1 MKKILIA
8 NSKPPEAEKI
18 KTYLQKYFQIT
29 LITDPGQFNWDEF
42 VVILID
48 HNFTSLSGIDFLM
61 NIIGKRSAPV
71 LMLTPPED
79 PQCAIE
85 ALRSGAF
92 NYIVKTGNYFQFLYI
107 AITDAINKYEERAE
121 LKNTIKEMT
130 AAIKDLEKRTGVKSA
145 LKPKAVRGLK
155 KSGAPAASVDN
166 GPDPMVE
173 PEPEREINLLEE
185 IVSRFKKGE
194 VNLPTLP
201 QVHVKFN
208 ELIRKGA
215 NLKEVADFLKQDV
228 AISTKLINASNSALY
243 RGLVKVGRL
252 EDAVNRLGLGA
263 TRQYVEI
270 ISNRSLYTSSNKR
283 FSGIMGRLWEH
294 SLACACAAE
303 FIHSLLSLKSEA
315 DIFSLGLTHDVGK
328 LVLLQVIGELSA
340 RDKAVEK
347 IGEEEILETLDLYH
361 GRFGA
366 VLLKRWAFP
375 ETYRDVA
382 MYHNH
387 IDRVET
393 PTHEYLCVHFANCL
407 VNSMGVGIR
416 AVESAALEDLK
427 SYQLLRLRTEEIH
440 LIQDRVKEYLDGIRG
455 VV

>member
-8 NSKPPEAEKI
+8 NSRPQEAEKI
-18 KTYLQKYFQIT
+18 KTYLQKHFQIT
-29 LITDPGQFNWDEF
+29 VITDPGQFVWDEF

-48 HNFTSLSGIDFLM
+48 HNFTGLSGIDFLM
-61 NIIGKRSAPV
+61 DIIGKRAAPV
-71 LMLTPPED
+71 LMMTPPED

-92 NYIVKTGNYFQFLYI
+92 NYVVKTGNYFQFLYI
-107 AITDAINKYEERAE
+107 AIADAINKYEERAE
-121 LKNTIKEMT
+121 LKNTIKELS
-130 AAIKDLEKRTGVKSA
+130 AAITDLEKRTGVKA
-145 LKPKAVRGLK
+145 VARPKAAQK
-155 KSGAPAASVDN
+155 KATLTVPGQKASAPAQTQEE
-166 GPDPMVE
+166 PD
-173 PEPEREINLLEE
+173 REINLLEE

-215 NLKEVADFLKQDV
+215 NLKEVAVFLRQDV

-243 RGLVKVGRL
+243 RGLVKVASL

-270 ISNRSLYTSSNKR
+270 ISNRSLYTASNKR

-303 FIHSLLSLKSEA
+303 FTHSLLSLKSEA

-328 LVLLQVIGELSA
+328 LVLLQVIGELGA

-347 IGEEEILETLDLYH
+347 IEEEEILETLDLYH

-375 ETYRDVA
+375 ETYRDIA

-387 IDRVET
+387 IDRVQT
-393 PTHEYLCVHFANCL
+393 PSHEYLCVHFANCL

-416 AVESAALEDLK
+416 PMESGALEDLK
-427 SYQLLRLRTEEIH
+427 SYHLLRLRTEEIH
-440 LIQDRVKEYLDGIRG
+440 LIQDRVKEYLAGIKG